1 MLRSLDERFL
11 FRQIVRIPRVETPL
25 QAVDRRVEFLL
36 NRKSCRAVH
45 RRMSTPFL
53 GGLAQNS
60 RHRAPVRMLA
70 ALGTFEG
77 SKPLEYEPALLQIF
91 LTQSG
96 LRLEIFTARLVG
108 RLGGLVKALP
118 VCLRLADDSFA
129 DRFPFFLQ
137 P

>member
-11 FRQIVRIPRVETPL
+11 FRQIVRIPGVETPL

-36 NRKSCRAVH
+36 NRESCCAVH

-53 GGLAQNS
+53 GSLAQNS
-60 RHRAPVRMLA
+60 RHRAPVRVLA

-77 SKPLEYEPALLQIF
+77 SKPLEHEPALLQIF
-91 LTQSG
+91 LTLSG

-108 RLGGLVKALP
+108 RLSGLVKALP
-118 VCLRLADDSFA
+118 VCLRLADDSLA
-129 DRFPFFLQ
+129 DGFPFLLQ
-137 P
+137 